1 MYAEYGGLPEGHA
14 VDDKESVMRD
24 TIIGRILMYLAIWVV
39 LFFILCVVS
48 VIKNWSVLVA
58 TLSSVIFTLIV
69 AFFVAGLII
78 YAIVMMTRALFR

>member
-1 MYAEYGGLPEGHA
+1 
-14 VDDKESVMRD
+14 MRN

-69 AFFVAGLII
+69 AFFVAGLMI